1 VLRVES
7 GKKNKERCGRDGR
20 RESDLREYWS
30 FDREREVAVM
40 DLSRESESSPL
51 AFDFFYFNLIFV
63 FWNQKA

>member
-1 VLRVES
+1 VES
-7 GKKNKERCGRDGR
+7 GKKNKERCGREGR

-51 AFDFFYFNLIFV
+51 AFDFFILI
-63 FWNQKA
+63 